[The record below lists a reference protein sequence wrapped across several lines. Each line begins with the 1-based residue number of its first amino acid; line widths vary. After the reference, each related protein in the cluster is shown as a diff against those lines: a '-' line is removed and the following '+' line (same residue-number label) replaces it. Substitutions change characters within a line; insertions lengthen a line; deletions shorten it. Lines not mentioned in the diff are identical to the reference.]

1 MYRRLHGCF
10 ASSYRSR
17 RSGPLIAARRGSGA
31 RRDTWS
37 SGRSRSYVGTVEG
50 FSATFR
56 EARAAGLLARARPTR
71 RWERSRDARANSS
84 GSPAWRHDR
93 PRPRRGARGRV
104 SARARDVR
112 ARPADVRIARR
123 PAAPP
128 GMDARP
134 GVFRRG
140 RSGRGGPRPAAE
152 HREGIHRALL
162 PELLHA
168 VAEQAPARDLGERR
182 RRGGARPRGRG
193 RAHKRARR
201 RRPDFRAGAP
211 ARQLGEAP
219 GARARRGPRVRPRRS
234 HRGRSR
240 VLGRRHGRAARGR
253 RLRRR
258 RAVRGAVRGGA
269 EERNR
274 RREKSAPSA
283 SGRRAPP
290 AGARHGDG
298 VPAGRG

>member
-1 MYRRLHGCF
+1 MLGQSRAFRRRF
-10 ASSYRSR
+10 ARHELQASLRAHVR
-17 RSGPLIAARRGSGA
+17 RDDGGVRATRARTRRDRRRGGA
-31 RRDTWS
+31 IVRDHA
-37 SGRSRSYVGTVEG
+37 V
-50 FSATFR
+50 
-56 EARAAGLLARARPTR
+56 
-71 RWERSRDARANSS
+71 
-84 GSPAWRHDR
+84 
-93 PRPRRGARGRV
+93 ARGGV
-104 SARARDVR
+104 SRLARDVR

-134 GVFRRG
+134 GVLRRG
-140 RSGRGGPRPAAE
+140 RSGRGGSRPAAE

-193 RAHKRARR
+193 RAHQRARR

-219 GARARRGPRVRPRRS
+219 GARARRGPRVRPRRP
-234 HRGRSR
+234 HRGRPR
-240 VLGRRHGRAARGR
+240 VLGRRRGRAARGR
-253 RLRRR
+253 LRRR
-258 RAVRGAVRGGA
+258 RGTLCGPAGSD
-269 EERNR
+269 
-274 RREKSAPSA
+274 EKSSASA

-298 VPAGRG
+298 LPAGR